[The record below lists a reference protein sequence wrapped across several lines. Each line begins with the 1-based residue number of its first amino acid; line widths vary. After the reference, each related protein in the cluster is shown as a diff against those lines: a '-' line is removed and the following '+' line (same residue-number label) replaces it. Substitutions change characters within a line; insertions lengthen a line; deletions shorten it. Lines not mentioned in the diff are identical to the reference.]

1 VKFRSRILSIIVT
14 LLVAFGVI
22 APAVTVASGQK
33 DGGSKAGKRPA
44 WEDVAK
50 RIERVESTLMPAV
63 IIAGKASGMK
73 LADRM
78 AHYKVPGLSVA
89 VINEGKIEWARSYG
103 VAEAGS
109 GRVVSIDTLFQA
121 ASISKPV
128 AALGAL
134 RLVERG
140 KLNLDEDVNQRLRS
154 WQMPES
160 EFTKSKKVTLRG
172 LLSHSAGTTVHGFRG
187 YAEGE
192 QVPTLVQLL
201 DGHKPANSA
210 PVRVDL
216 EPGSRWRYSGGGTS
230 IAQQLMMDVT
240 GKPFPE
246 YMREAVLGPAGMSR
260 STYEQP
266 LHETRYRQAAT
277 GHTMSGDIV
286 KGRWH
291 THPEMAAAGLWTTP
305 SDLARLA
312 IEVQRAFAGRSNKII
327 SKKMAAEMLRVQS
340 GSYGLGFGLRG
351 TGRELAFSHGGSNVG
366 FKCLLFAYAETG
378 QGAVLMANGDLG
390 HPLIEEIM
398 RAIAKEYNW
407 PDYRVKEKAS
417 VTVDPKMFA
426 DYAGEY
432 ESGPRRI
439 TISADGA
446 RLFLVAL
453 PYGRDKVEMFA
464 ESDSKYF
471 VQLDETTF
479 TFFRDASGNVTELVV
494 QPQGQEVRFKKIK

>member
-1 VKFRSRILSIIVT
+1 MKFRSRFLSSLIV
-14 LLVAFGVI
+14 LLVAFAVI
-22 APAVTVASGQK
+22 APATIAAFGQK
-33 DGGSKAGKRPA
+33 EGGTKGAQPAA
-44 WEDVAK
+44 WEEVAK
-50 RIERVESTLMPAV
+50 RIERVESTLMPAT
-63 IIAGKASGMK
+63 IIKGKAPGMK

-109 GRVVSIDTLFQA
+109 GGVVSIDTLFQA

-140 KLNLDEDVNQRLRS
+140 KLTLDDDVNQRLRS
-154 WQMPES
+154 WRVPES
-160 EFTKSKKVTLRG
+160 EFTKTKKVTLRG

-192 QVPTLVQLL
+192 QVPTLPQLL
-201 DGHKPANSA
+201 DGIKPANSA

-216 EPGSRWRYSGGGTS
+216 EPGSRWRYSGGGIS
-230 IAQQLMMDVT
+230 IAQLLMSDVT

-246 YMREAVLGPAGMSR
+246 YMREAVLGPAGMRR
-260 STYEQP
+260 STYQQP
-266 LHETRYRQAAT
+266 LPESRSGQAAA
-277 GHTMSGDIV
+277 GHTAQGEIV

-291 THPEMAAAGLWTTP
+291 TYPEMAAAGLWTTP
-305 SDLARLA
+305 SDLARFA

-327 SKKMAAEMLRVQS
+327 SKKMAAEMLKVQS
-340 GSYGLGFGLRG
+340 GSYGLGFNL
-351 TGRELAFSHGGSNVG
+351 TGAGRDLAFSHGGSNVG
-366 FKCLLFAYAETG
+366 FKCQLFAYAETG

-390 HPLIEEIM
+390 APLIEELL

-407 PDYRVKEKAS
+407 PHYRVKEKA
-417 VTVDPKMFA
+417 VVAVDAKLFA
-426 DYAGEY
+426 DYVGEY

-439 TISADGA
+439 TISADGG

-453 PYGRDKVEMFA
+453 PFGREKVEMFA
-464 ESDSKYF
+464 ESDSDYF
-471 VQLDETTF
+471 IQLDDIQF
-479 TFFRDASGNVTELVV
+479 SFVRDASGKVTEMIVR
-494 QPQGQEVRFKKIK
+494 PRGQESRFKKIK